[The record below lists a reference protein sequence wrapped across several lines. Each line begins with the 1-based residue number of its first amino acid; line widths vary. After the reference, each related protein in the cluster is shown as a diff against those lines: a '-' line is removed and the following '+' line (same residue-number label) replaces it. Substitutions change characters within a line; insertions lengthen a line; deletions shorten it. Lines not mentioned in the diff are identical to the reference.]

1 MPGLPKIVLARLK
14 AKSAAPGTSGAS
26 TVAASLLG
34 VEHLDANLLAAF
46 VEKNLTEKERTQVLN
61 HLAQCAG
68 CRELA
73 ALSLPAEMEV
83 TETARVAAGGRWNPW
98 LALRWGSLA
107 AALGALAIVVVM
119 REYPSRSVKVI
130 SKNLPPN
137 IITSANKPGAPAEP
151 FEPPPQAEAARV
163 GAEREA
169 KKSAREMANLRKP
182 AALAGNYNV
191 GAQVASG
198 EVKQNVTV
206 MAASRPAM
214 ALEARNGPAPEREVF
229 RGQSTS
235 LTAGAMPAPPPTAA
249 GVLKVAPPEGE
260 QKSEISAEAQAG
272 PSGVPARTETFDASK
287 QAGTAKGGGIS
298 AQGAAAAPRAAM
310 RIHEESQAELAPLVS
325 PSRFKSE
332 PGVMA
337 DRWSISAGGKVQR
350 YMPGSGWVEAHID
363 DRVTFRVISTAGS
376 DIWAGGSGGALYHSA
391 DSGMAWKRVE
401 VNSAG
406 TAVTETI
413 VGIQFSPPQHL
424 SVTTA
429 SGGQWSSEDGG
440 QHWQKKP

>member
-1 MPGLPKIVLARLK
+1 
-14 AKSAAPGTSGAS
+14 
-26 TVAASLLG
+26 
-34 VEHLDANLLAAF
+34 LLAAF

-73 ALSLPAEMEV
+73 ALSLPAEVEV
-83 TETARVAAGGRWNPW
+83 IETARVSARGRWNPW

-130 SKNLPPN
+130 SKDLPPN
-137 IITSANKPGAPAEP
+137 IIESANKPGASAEP
-151 FEPPPQAEAARV
+151 SAPPPKAEAARV
-163 GAEREA
+163 GREREA
-169 KKSAREMANLRKP
+169 KNSAREMASLRKP
-182 AALAGNYNV
+182 AAPAGNYNL

-198 EVKQNVTV
+198 EAKQKVTV
-206 MAASRPAM
+206 MGESRPAM
-214 ALEARNGPAPEREVF
+214 ALEARNGPATAPEREVF
-229 RGQSTS
+229 RGQSTA
-235 LTAGAMPAPPPTAA
+235 LTVGAMSAPPPGAA
-249 GVLKVAPPEGE
+249 GALKVAPPEGE

-272 PSGVPARTETFDASK
+272 PSGVPARTEAFDASK
-287 QAGTAKGGGIS
+287 QAGAAKGGGIS
-298 AQGAAAAPRAAM
+298 AQGAVAAPRAAM

-406 TAVTETI
+406 TTVTETI

-429 SGGQWSSEDGG
+429 SGVQWSSEDGG